1 MTVSF
6 STLPAGVTD
15 SVSGDIP
22 ISPDVRGVNFNSG
35 DGTNAQQVPAV
46 LSVSDGQVT
55 LNTDVLFLFTPSVIT
70 SLDANYG
77 FSPPP
82 ATNTLIPGAEAT
94 IYGSG
99 FVDVSGVQVGTGGP
113 MATDVTTSADGTSIT
128 FLAPGTSSEA
138 ALFGGPVT
146 ILRTGAKS
154 IVSSFN
160 PTYSEG
166 VITSMSDNVPVV
178 EPPGPLTVQAFA
190 AGYDTDVS
198 QGTLLTI
205 HGLGFQQGDMVLFGP
220 QLTPPSGF
228 NADVPA
234 YSASGT
240 DQNMPGTSAPRPPR
254 SGWPPRRCTG
264 PRPSPSTRA
273 GPS

>member
-1 MTVSF
+1 MRTV
-6 STLPAGVTD
+6 T
-15 SVSGDIP
+15 
-22 ISPDVRGVNFNSG
+22 FNSD
-35 DGTNAQQVPAV
+35 DGTANQQVTAS
-46 LSVSDGQVT
+46 LNIGDGQVT
-55 LNTDVLFLFTPSVIT
+55 LSTDVLFLFTPSVIT
-70 SLDANYG
+70 SLDADYG
-77 FSPPP
+77 YSPPP

-99 FVDVSGVQVGTGGP
+99 FVDVSGVQVGAGGP
-113 MATDVTTSADGTSIT
+113 MATDVTTSADGTSLT
-128 FLAPGTSSEA
+128 FLVPGTSSEA

-146 ILRTGAKS
+146 IMRTGAKS

-178 EPPGPLTVQAFA
+178 EPSGPLTVQAFA

-228 NADVPA
+228 NAAAPA
-234 YSASGT
+234 YSASST
-240 DQNMPGTSAPRPPR
+240 DQNMPGSSAPSHPR
-254 SGWPPRRCTG
+254 AVAGHRGGVRD
-264 PRPSPSTRA
+264 RARLRFTRA